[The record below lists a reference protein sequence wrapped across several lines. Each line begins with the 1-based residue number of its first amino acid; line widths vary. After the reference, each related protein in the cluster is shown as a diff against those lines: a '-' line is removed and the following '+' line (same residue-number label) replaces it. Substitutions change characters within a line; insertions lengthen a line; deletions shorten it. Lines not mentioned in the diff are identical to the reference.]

1 MLGDKNSSKY
11 DESSFKS
18 DKNSYLDESDKSY
31 TDKLVEEV
39 DESNKKNLIDENKE
53 EMKNNESPNIKENQY
68 NFLIAEKMNS
78 FLKSDLEK
86 KYPIIT
92 ILEVIF
98 GLISLVIS
106 IILFS
111 GTNSEKIADNVSFQE
126 NGMVSVLI
134 GLISFIILGLSIF
147 RLFTKKS
154 FFASIFKLLVD
165 VDSLKLDENL
175 NSEIKNNKSHVKDET
190 DLNDVSNDLNDVDDT
205 DLNEEKDIKVLNDD
219 NLNKKQK
226 TLNDNEQ

>member
-1 MLGDKNSSKY
+1 MSDDKNFSKY
-11 DESSFKS
+11 DKSSFKS
-18 DKNSYLDESDKSY
+18 DKISYLDESDNSY
-31 TDKLVEEV
+31 TDKLIEEV
-39 DESNKKNLIDENKE
+39 DESNNKNLIDENNE
-53 EMKNNESPNIKENQY
+53 ANKNNKSPNKEDQY
-68 NFLIAEKMNS
+68 KFLIAEKMNS

-92 ILEVIF
+92 ILGVIF
-98 GLISLVIS
+98 GLILLVIS

-154 FFASIFKLLVD
+154 FFASIFKPLVD

>member
-1 MLGDKNSSKY
+1 MSGDKNSSKY
-11 DESSFKS
+11 DKSSFES

-53 EMKNNESPNIKENQY
+53 EMKNNESLNINENQY
-68 NFLIAEKMNS
+68 NFLIAEKINS

-86 KYPIIT
+86 KYPIIA
-92 ILEVIF
+92 ILGVIF
-98 GLISLVIS
+98 GLILLVIS

-134 GLISFIILGLSIF
+134 GSISFIILGLSIF
-147 RLFTKKS
+147 CLFTKKS
-154 FFASIFKLLVD
+154 FFASIFKPLVD

-175 NSEIKNNKSHVKDET
+175 NSEIKNNESHVKDET
-190 DLNDVSNDLNDVDDT
+190 DLNDVNNDLNEVDDT
-205 DLNEEKDIKVLNDD
+205 DLNDEKDIKVLNDD

-226 TLNDNEQ
+226 H